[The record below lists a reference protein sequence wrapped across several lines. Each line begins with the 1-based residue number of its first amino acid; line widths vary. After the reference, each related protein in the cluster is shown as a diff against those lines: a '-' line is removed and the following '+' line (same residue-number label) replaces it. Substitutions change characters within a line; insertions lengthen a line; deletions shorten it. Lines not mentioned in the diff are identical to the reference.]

1 MGYTAQEI
9 VELLQNEGDS
19 EATLRMVRYYTQI
32 GLVPVLEVIGNR
44 RMYTEKHL
52 DYFRAIRTMSRTG
65 RKLADIQQDLQQMN
79 PDRIIKIGRQLQ
91 NYSSEML
98 LEKSEMEYYE
108 LHPELTLQISSSFD
122 CQKKEKIL
130 NTIQNILDS

>member
-1 MGYTAQEI
+1 
-9 VELLQNEGDS
+9 
-19 EATLRMVRYYTQI
+19 MVRYYTQI